1 MPPAPGSVA
10 CPALTIYTMRIQALT
25 STLLSLVVLIQLAGP
40 AQANADTANQ
50 ARSTSADIEDFERNR
65 EMIEQEWKEEE
76 RRIKAGEELPT
87 DMERDAASASDA
99 RREVG
104 QNQRLSRYFFPWGI
118 VASFA
123 LCAFL
128 YWRPK
133 LLPPFFYR
141 ELWLTVTLIGMA
153 ILWWP
158 VIFMVNATDAAD
170 EFLIPKM
177 IGDSVQLLLVI
188 ALGYGLFLL
197 ARKHIKPV
205 V

>member
-1 MPPAPGSVA
+1 
-10 CPALTIYTMRIQALT
+10 MRIQALT
-25 STLLSLVVLIQLAGP
+25 STLLSLVVTILVGSVHAST
-40 AQANADTANQ
+40 DTSNKV
-50 ARSTSADIEDFERNR
+50 RSSISESEEFERNR
-65 EMIEQEWKEEE
+65 EQIEQEWKEEE

-87 DMERDAASASDA
+87 DMDRDAASASDA

-104 QNQRLSRYFFPWGI
+104 QNQRLSRFFFPWGI